1 MYLEINLLPKGLRP
15 RKTLI
20 RLDYK
25 FLAFVVIVLAAAVV
39 GWYYFYLGTQMNTL
53 AERKQALLAQ
63 QVKMQGQV
71 ELDKQVKELE
81 ATMKER
87 IGIIRTLTGDSDR
100 RLAMLIHINKV
111 LPKNLWLEN
120 IMEATVGGVIEFTIE
135 GMSYSKDDI
144 SRLLE
149 GLEEFD
155 QFASVNLE
163 SITPAPMNIRDAF
176 RFIVRVRLTP
186 SASSPPPEEKNVG
199 NKVAAS
205 NN

>member
-20 RLDYK
+20 RLYYK
-25 FLAFVVIVLAAAVV
+25 FLAFVVIVLAASGI
-39 GWYYFYLGTQMNTL
+39 GWYYFYLGTQINNL
-53 AERKQALLAQ
+53 ASRKQALLAQ

-71 ELDKQVKELE
+71 ELDQQVKELE
-81 ATMKER
+81 ATVKER
-87 IGIIRTLTGDSDR
+87 IGIINTLTGDSDR
-100 RLAMLIHINKV
+100 RLAMLVHINKV

-120 IMEATVGGVIEFTIE
+120 ILEATVGGGIEFTIE
-135 GMSYSKDDI
+135 GMSYSKDEI

-155 QFASVNLE
+155 QFETVNLE

-176 RFIVRVRLTP
+176 RFIVRVRLTS
-186 SASSPPPEEKNVG
+186 SASSTPPEEKKVEK
-199 NKVAAS
+199 KVAAS